1 MTSQQLLTPELLPP
15 EQVTELDISHLV
27 IEDDTPVDNFQSEGQ
42 QRFLVEPLY
51 SSKAL
56 PWPFLAA
63 ANVGLFYK
71 LKGDPIVP
79 DVLLSLNV
87 KRADDFSER
96 KNRSYFVWEIG
107 KVPEV
112 CIEIVSNTEGDEV
125 TLSRKSQQQGK
136 TQSKLDLYAEIGVCY
151 YVVFDPLKQIQG
163 AEGMRGALLR
173 VWTTAPLGYQELT
186 CDRGLLESGDFIW
199 LEKVGIGLMLW
210 EGAFE
215 EDTPR
220 LWLRWCDEFGQPI
233 PTGAEGQERERQ
245 QAEAERQRAN
255 LEQQRAD
262 LERRRAEA
270 EQQRA
275 DFEQQQAEVERQRAD
290 FERQQAEAERQQAE
304 VERQRADFE
313 RQQAEAERQRAEAE
327 RQRAERLA
335 ERLRS
340 IGIDPD
346 EEI

>member
-136 TQSKLDLYAEIGVCY
+136 TQSKLDLYAQIGVRY

-163 AEGMRGALLR
+163 SEAMRGALLR
-173 VWTTAPLGYQELT
+173 VWTISPLGYQELT
-186 CDRGLLESGDFIW
+186 IDRGLVNPGDFIW
-199 LEKVGIGLMLW
+199 LEGVGIGLMLW

-215 EDTPR
+215 DDVPR
-220 LWLRWCDEFGQPI
+220 LWLRWCDESGNPI

-245 QAEAERQRAN
+245 RAD

-262 LERRRAEA
+262 LERQRAEA

-275 DFEQQQAEVERQRAD
+275 EAEQQR
-290 FERQQAEAERQQAE
+290 
-304 VERQRADFE
+304 
-313 RQQAEAERQRAEAE
+313 AEAERQRAEAE

-340 IGIDPD
+340 LGIDPD
-346 EEI
+346 AVSDSRV